1 MKRRGKQNTGS
12 AKPESLRSELSAR
25 RKWLFRIVAMS
36 LPLLLLGLIEIA
48 LRLVG
53 YGYNPDFFL
62 VRRENDGT
70 KYLINNDQFTF
81 RFFSPE
87 QSRYPQPF
95 KIEMVK
101 KAGLHRIFI
110 LGESAAMGDPQ
121 PSVGPGHIL
130 EVLLREK
137 FPGEHFEVINLGI
150 TAINSHVI
158 LPMAKEVAA
167 RGQGDIWVIYTGNNE
182 MVGPFGAATTF
193 GPKAAALPFVKMN
206 LALQRTRLGQ
216 LAVATMRRIS
226 SKPSGS
232 GWGGM
237 EMFLQNQLPPVDP
250 KRDTVHHSFENN
262 LSAITEAGIRGGA
275 KILLCTVAV
284 NLRDCPPFG
293 SLLSDELTT
302 DQRERFGTIYTN
314 GVTQQDL
321 NQVHASLEYFS
332 KASEIDPDFAELQF
346 RWAQGFLQTTN
357 HTAARKRF
365 QRACDTDALPFRA
378 DTRINNTIRTVS
390 RQWAGDNLL
399 FWDVAST
406 MHLAAEDGIAGE
418 ESFFEHVH
426 FNFDGNYRLA
436 RTWAEGVAQLLPQV
450 VQRDATAAW
459 ASQDFCERAIGLSD
473 WNRMS
478 VFSMVATRI
487 QKPPLSGQF
496 TNPRRVQVLQKQW
509 SEVAQRMTQSNAVA
523 RARTAFAAAIERSP
537 EAPLLRENFGI
548 FLHSIGE
555 KSAALAQHLKI
566 TELLPHDFY
575 ARLQAGRL
583 LGELGKWDEAQAQLQ
598 RAAAQRPLLPD
609 AWFEWGVIQA
619 GTSNYGA
626 ALEKF
631 QRVAQLQPA
640 DISCRTYLA
649 RMLGRLNRRD
659 EAVQEYRRL
668 IQLDPTRW
676 ESHLELAELFA
687 TANDANNA
695 IPEYLAAVKLNPN
708 HSGIRLNL
716 GVMLARQN
724 RLDEATDQ
732 FQKVLALSPTNTT
745 AADYLREVAAWRRQ
759 KRQ

>member
-182 MVGPFGAATTF
+182 MVGPFGAATAF
-193 GPKAAALPFVKMN
+193 GVKAAARPFVQLN
-206 LALQRTRLGQ
+206 LAAQRSRVGQ

-237 EMFLQNQLPPVDP
+237 EMFLKNQLPPDDP
-250 KRDTVHHSFENN
+250 TRDKVHHNFAKN
-262 LSAITEAGIRGGA
+262 LAAITEAGISGGA
-275 KILLCTVAV
+275 KVLLCTVSV
-284 NLRDCPPFG
+284 NLGDCPPFG
-293 SLLSDELTT
+293 SLLSQRLTT

-314 GVTQQDL
+314 GVAQQDL
-321 NQVHASLEYFS
+321 NQPHAAIEHFS
-332 KASEIDPDFAELQF
+332 RAGEIDSDFAALQF
-346 RWAQGFLQTTN
+346 RWAQALLQTTN
-357 HTAARKRF
+357 HAAAREHF
-365 QRACDTDALPFRA
+365 QRACNTDTLPFRA
-378 DTRINNTIRTVS
+378 DTRINNTIRAVS
-390 RQWAGDNLL
+390 KRAGDNAL
-399 FWDVAST
+399 FWDVESA
-406 MHLAAEDGIAGE
+406 MALAAKDGIAGE

-426 FNFDGNYRLA
+426 FNFDGNYRVA
-436 RTWAEGVAQLLPQV
+436 RIWAEGVAQLLPQT
-450 VQRDATAAW
+450 VQSSATAAW
-459 ASQDFCERAIGLSD
+459 AGQDFCERAIGLSD
-473 WNRMS
+473 WNRLAVLS
-478 VFSMVATRI
+478 AVGARI
-487 QKPPLSGQF
+487 QKPPLSDQF
-496 TNPRRVQVLQKQW
+496 TNPHRMQVLQKQ
-509 SEVAQRMTQSNAVA
+509 SRAIAQRMTQSNAVA
-523 RARTAFAAAIERSP
+523 QARTDFAAAIERAP
-537 EAPLLRENFGI
+537 AAPLLRENFGG
-548 FLHSIGE
+548 FLKSIGE
-555 KSAALAQHLKI
+555 KSAALAQYQKI
-566 TELLPHDFY
+566 MELLPHDFY
-575 ARLQAGRL
+575 ARLQVGRL

-598 RAAAQRPLLPD
+598 RAAAQRPFLPD
-609 AWFEWGVIQA
+609 AWFEWGVVQA

-631 QRVAQLQPA
+631 QRVAQLQPT

-659 EAVQEYRRL
+659 EAIQEYL
-668 IQLDPTRW
+668 KVIQLNPSRW
-676 ESHLELAELFA
+676 ESHLELAEFFA
-687 TANDANNA
+687 TRQDAERA
-695 IPEYLAAVKLNPN
+695 IPEYLAAVQLNP
-708 HSGIRLNL
+708 HHPGIRLNL
-716 GVMLARQN
+716 GVMLARQH
-724 RLDEATDQ
+724 RLEEATEQ
-732 FQKVLALSPTNTT
+732 FQTVLALSPTNTT
-745 AADYLREVAAWRRQ
+745 AAEYLREVSVWRQQLRQ
-759 KRQ
+759 